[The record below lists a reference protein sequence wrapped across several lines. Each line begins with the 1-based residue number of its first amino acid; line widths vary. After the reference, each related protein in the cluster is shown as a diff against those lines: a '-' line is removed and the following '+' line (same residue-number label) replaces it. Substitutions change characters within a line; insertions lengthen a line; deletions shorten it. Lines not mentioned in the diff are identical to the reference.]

1 LKPGDIVENKYRIVR
16 LLGEGGMGAVFE
28 GENTRIKRRVAIKI
42 LHAAIAHDAGV
53 ARRFQQ
59 EAQAAGH
66 IGNEHII
73 EVLDLGEL
81 PNGDHFMVMEYLDG
95 ETLTGRIKRL
105 GRMRPEQALPVFQ
118 QILEG
123 LGAAHDAGI
132 LHRDLKPDNIFILNE
147 KAGQKDFVK
156 IIDFGISKF
165 QPTAGEMKMTR
176 TGTIMGTPYYMSPEQ
191 ASGAREM
198 NAQSDIY
205 AIGVILYEA
214 LTGAV
219 PFDAPTF
226 NQLMFRIVL
235 SEACPIERLAPDLN
249 PAFATIVKKA
259 MAREQAQRF
268 ESCRDFIRALQTWAQ
283 TGAGVEVPAQ
293 GGGEAYLPDADPA
306 QAAGVRT
313 AVEFAAT
320 GIAQGPGFTA
330 TPAMSKTNQAWANTQ
345 GPTAVPSVV
354 INEKSRAP
362 LIAGALAA
370 AVLLVGGGAAAFFKF
385 KGSPVAEAPITAPQN
400 APVAAAQPVTPPPT
414 PPVAPAAEPAKAP
427 EPAVHAEP
435 AAASA
440 ALGSAAPIDATKP
453 AAAEPTA
460 AAPVAAAPIAAAP
473 VASAPKA
480 RPRTQPHPSAPSKNK
495 RRDFG
500 Y

>member
-1 LKPGDIVENKYRIVR
+1 LSLKPGDIIENKYRIVR

-28 GENTRIKRRVAIKI
+28 GENTRIKRRVAIKV

-81 PNGDHFMVMEYLDG
+81 SNGDHFMVMEYLDG
-95 ETLTGRIKRL
+95 ETLTDRIKRL
-105 GRMRPEQALPVFQ
+105 GRLSPEQALPLFR

-132 LHRDLKPDNIFILNE
+132 LHRDLKPDNIFILHE

-165 QPTAGEMKMTR
+165 APLAGEMKMTR
-176 TGTIMGTPYYMSPEQ
+176 TGTLMGTPYYMSPEQ

-198 NAQSDIY
+198 NTQSDIY
-205 AIGVILYEA
+205 AVGVILYEA

-249 PAFATIVKKA
+249 PAFASIVKKA
-259 MAREQAQRF
+259 MAREQTHRF
-268 ESCRDFIRALQTWAQ
+268 ESCREVIGALDAWAR
-283 TGAGVEVPAQ
+283 TGAGVEVPPAAA
-293 GGGEAYLPDADPA
+293 GDTYLPDG
-306 QAAGVRT
+306 AGSLPDAT
-313 AVEFAAT
+313 ARQSVEFAAT
-320 GIAQGPGFTA
+320 GLAQLPEFTRTA
-330 TPAMSKTNQAWANTQ
+330 GALSKTNQAWANTNATT
-345 GPTAVPSVV
+345 TALSAP
-354 INEKSRAP
+354 EQKKSKTP
-362 LIAGALAA
+362 LAIAAVAGALLLGGGGVLFAKLTGNTHAPIA
-370 AVLLVGGGAAAFFKF
+370 AVAGD
-385 KGSPVAEAPITAPQN
+385 
-400 APVAAAQPVTPPPT
+400 APVAAAAPPPLVI
-414 PPVAPAAEPAKAP
+414 PEPPKPAEPVALAGAQLAPAPA
-427 EPAVHAEP
+427 
-435 AAASA
+435 S
-440 ALGSAAPIDATKP
+440 
-453 AAAEPTA
+453 TA
-460 AAPVAAAPIAAAP
+460 AAVPTEEVIAVEEKPNTAPAQSTAPAGAVAPPVKQAKRPTPRATAPA
-473 VASAPKA
+473 
-480 RPRTQPHPSAPSKNK
+480 KNK

>member
-1 LKPGDIVENKYRIVR
+1 MIENKYRIVR

-28 GENTRIKRRVAIKI
+28 GENTRIKRRVAIKV
-42 LHAAIAHDAGV
+42 LHAAIAHDTAV

-95 ETLTGRIKRL
+95 ETLSDRIRRL
-105 GRMRPEQALPVFQ
+105 GRLSPEQCVPLFR

-123 LGAAHDAGI
+123 LGAAHDSGI

-165 QPTAGEMKMTR
+165 QPMAGEMKMTR

-198 NAQSDIY
+198 NVQSDIY

-235 SEACPIERLAPDLN
+235 SEALPIEQLAPDIN
-249 PAFATIVKKA
+249 PAFATIVKKS
-259 MAREQAQRF
+259 MAREQTHRF
-268 ESCRDFIRALQTWAQ
+268 EDCKQFIAALEGWEQSGVGVSVPPVA
-283 TGAGVEVPAQ
+283 AGDV
-293 GGGEAYLPDADPA
+293 YLPDGTSGGAF
-306 QAAGVRT
+306 GST
-313 AVEFAAT
+313 ANRASVEFAAT
-320 GIAQGPGFTA
+320 GIADASHFAA
-330 TPAMSKTNQAWANTQ
+330 TGGALSRTNQAWANTQ
-345 GPTAVPSVV
+345 ATPPAQGAPTQKSKTPMFIGAALGGLAVLGIGGALLMGGGGPDEAV
-354 INEKSRAP
+354 A
-362 LIAGALAA
+362 AGAALPVDSVAAPPVQAA
-370 AVLLVGGGAAAFFKF
+370 A
-385 KGSPVAEAPITAPQN
+385 PAPQPET
-400 APVAAAQPVTPPPT
+400 ATPEAA
-414 PPVAPAAEPAKAP
+414 KP
-427 EPAVHAEP
+427 EPAPAKDEAKAAAAKADPEPEEEAEEEDTADQPSATPEP
-435 AAASA
+435 AAAPVQR
-440 ALGSAAPIDATKP
+440 AAPRVKRVAPRPKSPQKKSSTSTK
-453 AAAEPTA
+453 
-460 AAPVAAAPIAAAP
+460 
-473 VASAPKA
+473 
-480 RPRTQPHPSAPSKNK
+480 
-495 RRDFG
+495 RDFG